1 MAWKLFTADEIIA
14 IHDEAINPGELQGLA
29 RDKSIEG
36 ALGRV
41 ENRLAYGMIDD
52 VVTLAAVY
60 AVAIATG
67 HVFND
72 ANKRTAYRVMRT
84 CLYANGIDFDFDKK
98 EIGDLI
104 ISVAQG
110 NIDEDA
116 LADWLRAHIAP

>member
-14 IHDEAINPGELQGLA
+14 IHDRVINPGELQGLA
-29 RDKSIEG
+29 QDKSIEG

-52 VVTLAAVY
+52 LVTLAAVY

-72 ANKRTAYRVMRT
+72 ANKRTALHTMQT
-84 CLYANGIDFDFDKK
+84 CLHANGIDFDFDAK

>member
-1 MAWKLFTADEIIA
+1 MAWETLTVKEIIA
-14 IHDEAINPGELQGLA
+14 IHDRVINPGELQGLA
-29 RDKSIEG
+29 QDKSIEG

-41 ENRLAYGMIDD
+41 ENRIAYGMIDD
-52 VVTLAAVY
+52 LFALAAVY

-72 ANKRTAYRVMRT
+72 ANKRTAFHTMMSSLR
-84 CLYANGIDFDFDKK
+84 ANGIKLAFDKK

>member
-1 MAWKLFTADEIIA
+1 MTWETFTADEIIA
-14 IHDEAINPGELQGLA
+14 IHDRVINPGELQGLA
-29 RDKSIEG
+29 QDKSIEG

-41 ENRLAYGMIDD
+41 ENRIAYGMIDD
-52 VVTLAAVY
+52 AIALAAVY

-72 ANKRTAYRVMRT
+72 ANKRTAFHTMET
-84 CLYANGIDFDFDKK
+84 CLLANGINLAFDKK

-116 LADWLRAHIAP
+116 LANWLRAHI

>member
-14 IHDEAINPGELQGLA
+14 IHDRVINPGELQGLA
-29 RDKSIEG
+29 QDKSIEG

-52 VVTLAAVY
+52 LVALAAVY

-72 ANKRTAYRVMRT
+72 ANKRTAVHTMQT
-84 CLYANGIDFDFDKK
+84 CLDANGIDLIFDT
-98 EIGDLI
+98 EELGDLI

-116 LADWLRAHIAP
+116 LAKWLRAHI

>member
-14 IHDEAINPGELQGLA
+14 IHDRVINPGELQGLA

-52 VVTLAAVY
+52 AIALAAVY

-116 LADWLRAHIAP
+116 LAEWLRAHI

>member
-1 MAWKLFTADEIIA
+1 MTWETFTADEIIA

-41 ENRLAYGMIDD
+41 ENRIAYGMIDD
-52 VVTLAAVY
+52 AIALAAVY

-72 ANKRTAYRVMRT
+72 ANKRTAYKVMRA
-84 CLYANGIDFDFDKK
+84 CLHANGIDFDFDKK

-116 LADWLRAHIAP
+116 LADWLRAHI

>member
-14 IHDEAINPGELQGLA
+14 LHDDAINPGELQGLA

-41 ENRLAYGMIDD
+41 ENRIAYGMIDD
-52 VVTLAAVY
+52 AIALAAVY

-116 LADWLRAHIAP
+116 LAQWLRDHI

>member
-14 IHDEAINPGELQGLA
+14 IHDRVINPGELQGLA

-52 VVTLAAVY
+52 AIALAAVY

-116 LADWLRAHIAP
+116 LAQWLRDHI

>member
-1 MAWKLFTADEIIA
+1 MAWETLTVKEIIA
-14 IHDEAINPGELQGLA
+14 IHDRVINPGELQGLA
-29 RDKSIEG
+29 QEKSIEG

-41 ENRLAYGMIDD
+41 ENRIAYGMIDD
-52 VVTLAAVY
+52 LFALAAVY

-72 ANKRTAYRVMRT
+72 ANKRTALHTMVS
-84 CLYANGIDFDFDKK
+84 CLYINGIDFDYDAK

>member
-1 MAWKLFTADEIIA
+1 MTWETFTADEIIA
-14 IHDEAINPGELQGLA
+14 IHDRVINPGELQGLA
-29 RDKSIEG
+29 QDKSIEG

-41 ENRLAYGMIDD
+41 ENRIAYGMIDD
-52 VVTLAAVY
+52 AVALAAVY

-72 ANKRTAYRVMRT
+72 ANKRTAFHTMET
-84 CLYANGIDFDFDKK
+84 CLLANGIDFNFDKK

-116 LADWLRAHIAP
+116 LAQWLRDHI